1 MPYQMQLLWHLVIRE
16 FILQYKRSF
25 LGVLWSL
32 LLPVAQLLVLI
43 LIFQKVIPL
52 KIEAYPLFLFC
63 ALLPWNWFSN
73 CLNSASNVFTYNR
86 DLVRRPNFEPYTL
99 VIVNTLSNL
108 LLFLIALPL
117 LFLLM
122 LFYSKPFTLSLLV
135 FPLLIIIQSMLTIG
149 VSLILATINSFYSD
163 VQHMTGVLVMMLFF
177 LTPVFY
183 SYESVSE
190 TFRVLYFLNPMAAL
204 IQNYRLIFFYG
215 ISPGLNSMI
224 FVSISSIVALIIGY
238 VVYSRQIHNVVDVL

>member
-1 MPYQMQLLWHLVIRE
+1 MPYQFQLLWHLVIRE

-32 LLPVAQLLVLI
+32 MLPIAQLLVLI
-43 LIFQKVIPL
+43 IIFQKVIPL
-52 KIEAYPLFLFC
+52 GIKAYPLFLFC

-86 DLVRRPNFEPYTL
+86 DLVRKPNFEPYTL

-108 LLFLIALPL
+108 LLFIIALPL

-122 LFYSKPFTLSLLV
+122 LFYSKPFNLSLLIL
-135 FPLLIIIQSMLTIG
+135 PLLIIIQSMLTIG
-149 VSLILATINSFYSD
+149 ISLILATINSFYSD
-163 VQHMTGVLVMMLFF
+163 VQHITGVLVMMLFF

-183 SYESVSE
+183 SYESVAE
-190 TFRVLYFLNPMAAL
+190 GFRVLYFINPMATL
-204 IQNYRLIFFYG
+204 IQNYRLIIFYG

-224 FVSISSIVALIIGY
+224 FVGISSIVALIIGY
-238 VVYSRQIHNVVDVL
+238 VIYNRQIHDVIDVL

>member
-1 MPYQMQLLWHLVIRE
+1 MPYQIQLLWHLVVRE

-25 LGVLWSL
+25 LGVFWSL

-52 KIEAYPLFLFC
+52 NIAAYPLFLFC

-86 DLVRRPNFEPYTL
+86 DLVRKPNFEPYTL

-122 LFYSKPFTLSLLV
+122 LFYSKPFTLSLLIL
-135 FPLLIIIQSMLTIG
+135 PLLIIIQSLLTIG

-190 TFRVLYFLNPMAAL
+190 TFRVLYFLNPMATL
-204 IQNYRLIFFYG
+204 IQNYRLILFYG
-215 ISPGLNSMI
+215 IFPGLNSMI

-238 VVYSRQIHNVVDVL
+238 VIYSRQIHNVVDVL